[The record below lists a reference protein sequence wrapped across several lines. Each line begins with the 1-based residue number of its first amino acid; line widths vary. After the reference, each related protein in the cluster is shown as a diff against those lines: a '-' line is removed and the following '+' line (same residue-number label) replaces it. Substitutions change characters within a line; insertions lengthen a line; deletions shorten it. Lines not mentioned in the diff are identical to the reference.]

1 MQAVEKKNAG
11 NTANYI
17 NQLWAKYFPYWPL
30 FLIILGVCLTVA
42 WYKIKTTPNLYLSS
56 TSILIKEKKKGAD
69 ESKIIESLNPILTPE
84 KVVENEIE
92 IFRSKSLMT
101 DVVKNL
107 HLYAAFESQDRF
119 MKRSAFLSSPVSIV
133 AKNPDLLI
141 SSKSYHVKISDNA
154 KNVAFEGKKYELN
167 EWINTSFGEI
177 KFVPNTFYD
186 GSGIQDITFTITS
199 PKQTGSMLSSRLDV
213 KPVNKATAILKL
225 ELVDEVP
232 ERAESILN
240 ELIKVYNAETLK
252 DKNKNA
258 VQTLAFVEERLA
270 RQKHELDSIESR
282 VQNYKAKNGGINISE
297 EGRVFL
303 ANMSEADQRLTEINI
318 QLSILDQVEAYVKSK
333 DASTGIVPSTLG
345 MNNEMLSKLLN
356 KLYDTELQ
364 KEELKKTVPEN
375 NPTVVSLT
383 DQIEKIRPSILENV
397 RNQKKAL
404 ESNRLSLQGTSGLYS
419 SMLHS
424 IPQKEKQLIALSRD
438 HTIESDIYSFL
449 LQKREEAALSS
460 ATQGSETR
468 VVDAA
473 STLPN
478 PLEPRPTKTYLNAFI
493 IGLLVSVSLISGKE
507 ILNRNVLFRHE
518 IESSTV
524 LPIISEIAFDK
535 SKNPIIPVDGKNTI
549 LASQF
554 RKLRT
559 SLNFLGIEG
568 NRKRVLVTSTIS
580 GEGKSFIAANLGITL
595 ATTGKKVVLLEFDL
609 INPAL
614 SEIFNIHEKKGL
626 SNYINEETEPEE
638 IIKRSTINENLF
650 IISSGPIPPNPSEM
664 ILSSKVEDLLN
675 YLDAIFDYIII
686 DTAPVGPMTD
696 AYTLSSYCDAT
707 LYVIRH
713 KYTPKKFIQRIDEE
727 MKIHPL
733 KNVAIVFNG
742 IRSRGFTKNAYG
754 MGYGYGHEYIYKG
767 KKNSK
772 NKYIA

>member
-1 MQAVEKKNAG
+1 
-11 NTANYI
+11 
-17 NQLWAKYFPYWPL
+17 
-30 FLIILGVCLTVA
+30 
-42 WYKIKTTPNLYLSS
+42 
-56 TSILIKEKKKGAD
+56 
-69 ESKIIESLNPILTPE
+69 
-84 KVVENEIE
+84 
-92 IFRSKSLMT
+92 
-101 DVVKNL
+101 
-107 HLYAAFESQDRF
+107 
-119 MKRSAFLSSPVSIV
+119 
-133 AKNPDLLI
+133 
-141 SSKSYHVKISDNA
+141 
-154 KNVAFEGKKYELN
+154 
-167 EWINTSFGEI
+167 
-177 KFVPNTFYD
+177 
-186 GSGIQDITFTITS
+186 
-199 PKQTGSMLSSRLDV
+199 
-213 KPVNKATAILKL
+213 
-225 ELVDEVP
+225 
-232 ERAESILN
+232 
-240 ELIKVYNAETLK
+240 
-252 DKNKNA
+252 
-258 VQTLAFVEERLA
+258 
-270 RQKHELDSIESR
+270 
-282 VQNYKAKNGGINISE
+282 
-297 EGRVFL
+297 
-303 ANMSEADQRLTEINI
+303 
-318 QLSILDQVEAYVKSK
+318 
-333 DASTGIVPSTLG
+333 
-345 MNNEMLSKLLN
+345 
-356 KLYDTELQ
+356 
-364 KEELKKTVPEN
+364 
-375 NPTVVSLT
+375 
-383 DQIEKIRPSILENV
+383 
-397 RNQKKAL
+397 
-404 ESNRLSLQGTSGLYS
+404 
-419 SMLHS
+419 
-424 IPQKEKQLIALSRD
+424 
-438 HTIESDIYSFL
+438 
-449 LQKREEAALSS
+449 
-460 ATQGSETR
+460 
-468 VVDAA
+468 
-473 STLPN
+473 
-478 PLEPRPTKTYLNAFI
+478 
-493 IGLLVSVSLISGKE
+493 
-507 ILNRNVLFRHE
+507 
-518 IESSTV
+518 
-524 LPIISEIAFDK
+524 
-535 SKNPIIPVDGKNTI
+535 